1 MQFRIISCEVL
12 EQYLKRDDILLFD
25 LRSRDN
31 YEQGHI
37 DRAIWADWETLEET
51 ITSYLAGLPYKPNWI
66 ILYCDHGNT
75 SLLTARDLARN
86 GYPVMSLGGGYAY
99 WKKYIEA

>member
-37 DRAIWADWETLEET
+37 DRAIWADWGTLEET
-51 ITSYLAGLPYKPNWI
+51 IPSYLAGLPYKPNWI

-99 WKKYIEA
+99 WKKYIET